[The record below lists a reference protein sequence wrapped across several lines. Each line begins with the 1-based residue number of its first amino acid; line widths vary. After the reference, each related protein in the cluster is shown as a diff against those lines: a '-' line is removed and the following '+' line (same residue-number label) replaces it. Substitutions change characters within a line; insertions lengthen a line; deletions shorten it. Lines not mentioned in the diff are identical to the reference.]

1 MDTVYLRSIPAE
13 LRWMRDPVGWQDNG
27 QDSISITAGKETDL
41 FNDPQGDYS
50 IDNSPR
56 LVFDPQGDFTLSA
69 RVTVDF
75 RSNYDAGV
83 LLVYAYTNLWAK
95 LCFELSPQKQPMIVS
110 VVTHTLS
117 DDCNS
122 VPIDGDHVYLRIARV
137 KRAFAFHYSM
147 DGAYWHMVRLFSLGQ
162 EETFVAGFSAQ
173 APTGV
178 TCTAS
183 FSEIAFAR
191 RLLDDVRSGE

>member
-1 MDTVYLRSIPAE
+1 MDAVYLRSIPAE
-13 LRWMRDPVGWQDNG
+13 LRWMRNPVGWQDDG
-27 QDSISITAGKETDL
+27 DDSVSITAGRETDL
-41 FNDPQGDYS
+41 FNDPQGGYS

-56 LVFDPQGDFTLSA
+56 LVFEPQGDFVLSA
-69 RVTVDF
+69 RVTVGF

-83 LLVYAYTNLWAK
+83 LLIYAYTNLWAK

-110 VVTHTLS
+110 VVTHVLS

-122 VPIDGDHVYLRIARV
+122 VPIDDDHVYLRIARV
-137 KRAFAFHYSM
+137 RRAFAFHYST
-147 DGAYWHMVRLFSLGQ
+147 DGEYWHLVRLFSLGQ
-162 EETFVAGFSAQ
+162 EEPFVAGFSAQ
-173 APTGV
+173 SPTGV

-191 RLLDDVRSGE
+191 RLLKDVRSGE

>member
-1 MDTVYLRSIPAE
+1 M
-13 LRWMRDPVGWQDNG
+13 
-27 QDSISITAGKETDL
+27 
-41 FNDPQGDYS
+41 
-50 IDNSPR
+50 
-56 LVFDPQGDFTLSA
+56 TLSA
-69 RVTVDF
+69 RVAVDF
-75 RSNYDAGV
+75 QSDYYAGV
-83 LLVYAYTNLWAK
+83 LLVYSYTNQWAK
-95 LCFELSPQKQPMIVS
+95 LCLELSPQKQPMIVS

-122 VPIDGDHVYLRIARV
+122 VPIDDDHVYLRIARV
-137 KRAFAFHYSM
+137 KQAFAFHYST
-147 DGAYWHMVRLFSLGQ
+147 DGEYWHMVRLFSLGQ

-191 RLLDDVRSGE
+191 RLLKDVRSGE

>member
-13 LRWMRDPVGWQDNG
+13 LRWMRVPVGWQGNG
-27 QDSISITAGKETDL
+27 GDSVNITAGRETDL
-41 FNDPQGDYS
+41 FNDPQGGYS

-56 LVFDPQGDFTLSA
+56 LVFEPQGDFTLSA
-69 RVTVDF
+69 RVTVGFQSD
-75 RSNYDAGV
+75 YDAGV

-122 VPIDGDHVYLRIARV
+122 VPIDDDHVYLRIARV
-137 KRAFAFHYSM
+137 KQAFAFHYST
-147 DGAYWHMVRLFSLGQ
+147 DGEYWHMVRLFSLGQ

-191 RLLDDVRSGE
+191 RLLKDVRSGE